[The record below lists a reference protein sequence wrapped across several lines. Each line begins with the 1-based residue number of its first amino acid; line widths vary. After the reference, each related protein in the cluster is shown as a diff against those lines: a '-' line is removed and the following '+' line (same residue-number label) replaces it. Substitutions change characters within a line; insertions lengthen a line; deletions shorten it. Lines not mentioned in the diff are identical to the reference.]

1 MIKRIPAQNQKPI
14 KSHAP
19 PVVDTQS
26 LRQKLEEKEVA
37 GRHQNDG
44 QKHFKGAR

>member
-1 MIKRIPAQNQKPI
+1 MSKKAPAQNQKPN

-19 PVVDTQS
+19 PVTDAQS
-26 LRQKLEEKEVA
+26 LRQKQEEKEVA